1 MPATISEVGR
11 ERAGAG
17 MPGLGGARRTGGE
30 MQSLRDAAAD
40 KRGIYYGWFVVASVA
55 TMLAITAG
63 ARFLFGVV
71 LKPVSEEFGWPRA
84 DLAKAVTINVLLL
97 SVLQPVIGI
106 LVDRFGSRPILL
118 LGVVGTAL
126 MALPVTFAT
135 ELWQIYLFY
144 SVIAAF
150 AFAATS
156 PVNTTKLVAGWFTRR
171 RSLALSIASSGGP
184 IGQLLVIPV
193 ATLTMVN
200 FGWRVSYW
208 TLAGVA
214 VLAMLPL
221 GLWLVRDAP
230 PGATDDPDATNADA
244 GGRHAH
250 HARGGRAMPGEAK
263 VSLKQAVR
271 SAPYWQLSFGFFV
284 CGYTMAFTQ
293 VHMVPYILDMPEHSH
308 STMQTVASSALAVVG
323 ACSIAGSLLIG
334 FLADR
339 LGHKPMLAITYFL
352 RGLAFLILLLAGPLV
367 PGIFIA
373 AIVLGISWTSTTP
386 LTSAISADIYGR
398 ASLGTIFGFIFSAM
412 NIGSA
417 VGAFVAGLDFDL
429 TGNYHLSLL
438 ANGFLGFA
446 AAAMVQGVRVRSLV
460 PKREAA
466 PAVDDGRGGAVAAG

>member
-1 MPATISEVGR
+1 MPVR
-11 ERAGAG
+11 DD
-17 MPGLGGARRTGGE
+17 ARRIGGE
-30 MQSLRDAAAD
+30 VDNLQESAAE

-97 SVLQPVIGI
+97 SLFQPIVGI
-106 LVDRFGSRPILL
+106 LVDRYGSRPILL

-135 ELWQIYLFY
+135 QLWQIYLFY

-156 PVNTTKLVAGWFTRR
+156 PVNTTKLVAGWFTKR
-171 RSLALSIASSGGP
+171 RSLALSIATSGGP

-193 ATLTMVN
+193 ATLIMVE
-200 FGWRVSYW
+200 FGWRISYW

-214 VLAMLPL
+214 VVAMLPL
-221 GLWLVRDAP
+221 GIWLVRDAP
-230 PGATDDPDATNADA
+230 PGTTDDPTATESEES
-244 GGRHAH
+244 GRHAH
-250 HARGGRAMPGEAK
+250 HVRGGRPTLEGAT
-263 VSLKQAVR
+263 VTLKQALR

-284 CGYTMAFTQ
+284 CGYTMSFTQ
-293 VHMVPYILDMPEHSH
+293 VHMIPYILDMPEHGMS
-308 STMQTVASSALAVVG
+308 MQAVASSALAVVG

-339 LGHKPMLAITYFL
+339 LGHKPMLAATYFL
-352 RGLAFLILLLAGPLV
+352 RGLAFLILLLVGPLV
-367 PGIFIA
+367 PGIFVA
-373 AIVLGISWTSTTP
+373 AVVLGISWTSTTP

-417 VGAFVAGLDFDL
+417 VGVYIAGRDFDL

-446 AAAMVQGVRVRSLV
+446 AAAMVQGVRVHSLV
-460 PKREAA
+460 PKFDAA
-466 PAVDDGRGGAVAAG
+466 PAVADDGRAQVAAGD

>member
-1 MPATISEVGR
+1 MQ
-11 ERAGAG
+11 
-17 MPGLGGARRTGGE
+17 RRIGGE
-30 MQSLRDAAAD
+30 ASSLQEQTAP

-84 DLAKAVTINVLLL
+84 DLAKAVTINVILL
-97 SVLQPVIGI
+97 SCLQPIIGI
-106 LVDRFGSRPILL
+106 LVDRWGSRPILL

-126 MALPVTFAT
+126 MAVPITFAT

-156 PVNTTKLVAGWFTRR
+156 PVNTTKLVAGWFTKR
-171 RSLALSIASSGGP
+171 RSLALSIATSGGP
-184 IGQLLVIPV
+184 IGQLLVIPI
-193 ATLTMVN
+193 ATVIMVN
-200 FGWRVSYW
+200 YSWRISYW

-221 GLWLVRDAP
+221 GIWLVRDAP
-230 PGATDDPDATNADA
+230 PGTTDDPDAQEAEA

-250 HARGGRAMPGEAK
+250 HTRGGKSLPGEPK
-263 VSLKQAVR
+263 VTLKRALR

-284 CGYTMAFTQ
+284 CGYTMSFTQ
-293 VHMVPYILDMPEHSH
+293 VHMVPYILDMPEHAGM
-308 STMQTVASSALAVVG
+308 TMQSVASSALAVVG
-323 ACSIAGSLLIG
+323 ACSIAGSLLMG

-339 LGHKPMLAITYFL
+339 YGHKPLLAVTYFL
-352 RGLAFLILLLAGPLV
+352 RGLSFLILLVAGSFV
-367 PGIFIA
+367 PGIFVA

-417 VGAFVAGLDFDL
+417 VGVFIAGLDFDL

-446 AAAMVQGVRVRSLV
+446 AAAIVQGVRVRSIV
-460 PKREAA
+460 PRVAAA
-466 PAVDDGRGGAVAAG
+466 PRADDALGKAVAG

>member
-1 MPATISEVGR
+1 M
-11 ERAGAG
+11 
-17 MPGLGGARRTGGE
+17 RRRIGGE
-30 MQSLRDAAAD
+30 ASGLREQTAP
-40 KRGIYYGWFVVASVA
+40 KTGIYYGWFVVASVA

-84 DLAKAVTINVLLL
+84 DLAKAVTINVILL
-97 SVLQPVIGI
+97 SCLQPIIGI
-106 LVDRFGSRPILL
+106 LVDRWGSRPILL

-126 MALPVTFAT
+126 MALPITFAT
-135 ELWQIYLFY
+135 QLWQIYLFY

-171 RSLALSIASSGGP
+171 RSLALSIATAGGP
-184 IGQLLVIPV
+184 IGQLLVIPI
-193 ATLTMVN
+193 ATVIMVN
-200 FGWRVSYW
+200 YSWRISYW

-221 GLWLVRDAP
+221 GWWLVRDAP
-230 PGATDDPDATNADA
+230 PGTTDDPNATEAEA

-250 HARGGRAMPGEAK
+250 HARGKAWGTRVSGSGEPRVTLGRA
-263 VSLKQAVR
+263 LR

-284 CGYTMAFTQ
+284 CGYTMSFTQ
-293 VHMVPYILDMPEHSH
+293 VHMVPYLLDMPEHAGM
-308 STMQTVASSALAVVG
+308 TMQTVASSALAVVG

-334 FLADR
+334 YLADR
-339 LGHKPMLAITYFL
+339 LGHKPMLAVTYFL
-352 RGLAFLILLLAGPLV
+352 RGLSFLILLIAGSFV

-386 LTSAISADIYGR
+386 LTSAMSADIYGR

-417 VGAFVAGLDFDL
+417 VGVFIAGLDFDL

-438 ANGFLGFA
+438 ANGFLGFVA
-446 AAAMVQGVRVRSLV
+446 AAIVQGVRVRSIV
-460 PKREAA
+460 PRVAPTPRADEAMGK
-466 PAVDDGRGGAVAAG
+466 AVTG